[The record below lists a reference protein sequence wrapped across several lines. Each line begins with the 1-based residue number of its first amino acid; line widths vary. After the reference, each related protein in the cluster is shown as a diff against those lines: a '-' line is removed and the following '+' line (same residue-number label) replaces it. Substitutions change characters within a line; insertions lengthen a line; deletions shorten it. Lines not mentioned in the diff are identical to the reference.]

1 MRWRSGPLI
10 ECAYRLTS
18 RPAASVATTVS
29 TNRASVAS
37 VNVRWSYASPR
48 SASRLAALTSSG
60 TMMLVRMPPSI
71 RS

>member
-1 MRWRSGPLI
+1 MRWRSGPVI
-10 ECAYRLTS
+10 EWAYRLTS
-18 RPAASVATTVS
+18 RPAASVAITVS
-29 TNRASVAS
+29 TNSASVVS
-37 VNVRWSYASPR
+37 VNVRWSYPSPP